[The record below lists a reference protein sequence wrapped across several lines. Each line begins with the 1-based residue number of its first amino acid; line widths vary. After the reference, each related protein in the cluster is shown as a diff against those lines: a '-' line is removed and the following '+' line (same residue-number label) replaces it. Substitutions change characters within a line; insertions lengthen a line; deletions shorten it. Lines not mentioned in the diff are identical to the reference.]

1 MASIGA
7 KYKEKEIKMK
17 LEEITTSQEK
27 LDLLRMIDKAIWQ
40 AFEQE
45 NVISNAQQKTQVP
58 QPASKQSA
66 PFVPLS
72 PQQLAQVIKDIKP
85 NAPAK
90 TLHTSPNSN
99 AHTSVP
105 NSTFDT
111 KNAKSNTNKN

>member
-1 MASIGA
+1 
-7 KYKEKEIKMK
+7 MK
-17 LEEITTSQEK
+17 LEEITTPQEK
-27 LDLLRMIDKAIWQ
+27 LDLLRMIDRAIWQ

-45 NVISNAQQKTQVP
+45 NAIGDAQQKARADQ
-58 QPASKQSA
+58 QPTTKQSA

>member
-1 MASIGA
+1 
-7 KYKEKEIKMK
+7 MK
-17 LEEITTSQEK
+17 LQEITTPQEK

-45 NVISNAQQKTQVP
+45 NAIGDAQQKTQVP
-58 QPASKQSA
+58 QPATKQSV
-66 PFVPLS
+66 PFVPLN

-85 NAPAK
+85 NASAK

-99 AHTSVP
+99 AHTSAP

-111 KNAKSNTNKN
+111 KNTKSNTNKN

>member
-1 MASIGA
+1 
-7 KYKEKEIKMK
+7 MK
-17 LEEITTSQEK
+17 LQEIATPQEK

-45 NVISNAQQKTQVP
+45 NAIGNAQQKTQVP
-58 QPASKQSA
+58 QQPATT
-66 PFVPLS
+66 PTVPPPVLLN

-85 NAPAK
+85 NASAK

-99 AHTSVP
+99 AHTSAP

-111 KNAKSNTNKN
+111 KNTKSNTNKN